1 METLSF
7 ILGIAFVVVVAVAI
21 VAVYAFVRVG
31 QIKEELNSIHQ
42 VIGSEIDNQN
52 RLREDVQRHIE
63 TSIDNVYSSL
73 NEKANL
79 INRIMDSRFDKL
91 ENKISEQIKK

>member
-7 ILGIAFVVVVAVAI
+7 ILGIAFVVVIAVAI

-52 RLREDVQRHIE
+52 RLREDVQRYVD
-63 TSIDNVYSSL
+63 TTIDNVYSSL